1 MTHISLEKGN
11 IFLFAAQDVFF
22 KIGPA
27 IKAIVKSSTLD
38 STATAVAV
46 ARSDGENHSSQ
57 SIVTD
62 AMAGGPAAAFR
73 ISDTVSAACEPAPGP
88 RQARRSNADAA
99 VSAMPVKI
107 APRRPA
113 GARRI
118 AHAYGND
125 VA

>member
-73 ISDTVSAACEPAPGP
+73 ISDTVSACEPAPGP
-88 RQARRSNADAA
+88 RQAGRSNADAA